1 MVIKKEPHGPDYA
14 TRPDKKLLE
23 IKFHERNDITVPSP
37 CIDICS
43 YSPDLSE
50 EENLCIGCYR
60 NKEELINW
68 WKWDACRKLRAL
80 DDIKK
85 RKQLYGKLIK

>member
-1 MVIKKEPHGPDYA
+1 MIKKEPYGSEYA
-14 TRPDKKLLE
+14 TGPDKKLLG
-23 IKFHERNDITVPSP
+23 IKRPQRNDITVPSP

-50 EENLCIGCYR
+50 EENICIGCYR
-60 NKEELINW
+60 NKEELTNW
-68 WKWDACRKLRAL
+68 WAWDIPRKLQAL
-80 DDIKK
+80 EDIKK

>member
-1 MVIKKEPHGPDYA
+1 MKIDKEPYGSEYA
-14 TRPDKKLLE
+14 TGPDKKSLGITRE
-23 IKFHERNDITVPSP
+23 QRKDTTVPSP

-50 EENLCIGCYR
+50 EEDLCIGCFR

-68 WKWDACRKLRAL
+68 WAWDAPRKLQAL
-80 DDIKK
+80 KDIEK
-85 RKQLYGKLIK
+85 RSILCL